1 VALPSELNGLLVI
14 DKPEGPTSHD
24 VVSRMRRATGV
35 TRIGHTGTLDPFASG
50 VLPLVLGR
58 ATRLVQFLIGAD
70 KAYDAHVRL
79 GLETDTYDITGRPVD
94 PRGRRQPPGPIARE
108 RVEEVLKD
116 FRGPLL
122 QQPPP
127 YSAKKI
133 NGTRA
138 YVLARRGAAVNPPP
152 SRVFVRELT
161 MVELQS
167 DLVTLHVICSSGF
180 YVRSLA
186 YEIGLR
192 LETGACLQALRRTR
206 SGEFRLDRATP
217 LEHIERDSTDVREL
231 LIPMSELL
239 PGLPSAI
246 LTGDGARR
254 AARGNVVGPP
264 EMVRS
269 APMDAVR
276 VRLLNE
282 EGQLVAIARPC
293 GPQGLLHPDVVV
305 G

>member
-1 VALPSELNGLLVI
+1 MNGLLVI
-14 DKPEGPTSHD
+14 DKPEGPSSHD
-24 VVSRMRRATGV
+24 VVLRVRRATGV
-35 TRIGHTGTLDPFASG
+35 DRIGHTGTLDPVASG

-70 KAYDAHVRL
+70 KEYDAQIRL
-79 GLETDTYDITGRPVD
+79 GLETDTYDITGRPIEQQ
-94 PRGRRQPPGPIARE
+94 GRRQPLVQVARQQ
-108 RVEEVLKD
+108 VEQVLQD

-122 QQPPP
+122 QQAPP

-133 NGTRA
+133 GGTRA
-138 YVLARRGAAVNPPP
+138 YVLARRGAAVHPPP
-152 SRVFVRELT
+152 SHVFVRELEL
-161 MVELQS
+161 VELQP
-167 DLVTLHVICSSGF
+167 DCFTLHVICSSGF

-186 YEIGLR
+186 HEIGMR
-192 LETGACLQALRRTR
+192 LGTGACLQALRRTR
-206 SGEFRLDRATP
+206 SGEFRLDRATA
-217 LEHIERDSTDVREL
+217 LERVERDPTGGRAL

-239 PGLPSAI
+239 PGLPSAV
-246 LTGDGARR
+246 LTGNGVRR

-264 EMVRS
+264 EMLRR
-269 APMDAVR
+269 APLDAAR